1 MNDFKNMSERYR
13 KQMLDLYKR
22 YPKDIPLQVSQN
34 MDTPKLQDV
43 PTPEKDIPL
52 DDATEP
58 TLESSQPIEE
68 RYPTPVIPPFI
79 YQSDEDGITELPPID
94 AQSDQV
100 GYLKVTTR
108 SANETIPLANVSIL
122 ISKQFD
128 GQEEM
133 LFSLTTNDNGETE
146 IVKLPAPPKKL
157 SESPNAD
164 KNLKPYA
171 QYKISA
177 YLNGYYQIVNSTVPI
192 FSGVTSIQRINMI
205 PLPSYTTER
214 KVINI
219 AESEPN
225 L

>member
-1 MNDFKNMSERYR
+1 MQWIKKWADRSK
-13 KQMLDLYKR
+13 
-22 YPKDIPLQVSQN
+22 
-34 MDTPKLQDV
+34 
-43 PTPEKDIPL
+43 
-52 DDATEP
+52 
-58 TLESSQPIEE
+58 
-68 RYPTPVIPPFI
+68 
-79 YQSDEDGITELPPID
+79 EDGRTPLLMIHHNMAPHMECEPSITFAFTLD
-94 AQSDQV
+94 N
-100 GYLKVTTR
+100 YLEV
-108 SANETIPLANVSIL
+108 SEQLADWGIHYS
-122 ISKQFD
+122 
-128 GQEEM
+128 
-133 LFSLTTNDNGETE
+133 FSGHLHTNDIASVTNDNGETE